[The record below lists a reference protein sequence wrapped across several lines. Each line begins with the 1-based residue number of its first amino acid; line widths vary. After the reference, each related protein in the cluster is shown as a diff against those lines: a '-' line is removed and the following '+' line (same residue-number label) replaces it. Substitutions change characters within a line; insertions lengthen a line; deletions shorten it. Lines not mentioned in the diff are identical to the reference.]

1 MPTETSVASS
11 PAPAAPAAQ
20 TSDAKKTGPGNLS
33 MAAASAQ
40 MFARQVE
47 AAKKP
52 ATPPPTATAETA
64 PAKAEQTGDASVA
77 EAAQAASSDT
87 PTDTTETQQS
97 EAAQPSDD
105 GQAAS
110 GEDEGGDDVLSPK
123 SSLDDYH
130 KAKVQKRIDKERA
143 KRGVLEAQIKERDAK
158 IAALEMQGQQRQ
170 RVEAPAPSDEQR
182 QPAPRTVQV
191 PANVPLAEVNDTASL
206 SDLRKQAKEAIR
218 FVEDTLETP
227 RAWKERMI
235 DDPENPGSE
244 IKVRTTK
251 LGDQEL
257 TEDQLRA
264 VRRQAK
270 LTLEDHI
277 PAREQ
282 YLAARAQTQ
291 QLAQQKFAF
300 LRDKQS
306 PEYQQVRQFLSN
318 SWAQQNPHSEWIA
331 AVYVKGLKAIE
342 AEEAKSAAPAASK
355 PKTVLPVKTSTD
367 QTATAASGSAARVPI
382 GTGARQ
388 QLAASEEKV
397 KAKHGITA
405 EDAKQQLLNRERF
418 RNSP

>member
-1 MPTETSVASS
+1 
-11 PAPAAPAAQ
+11 
-20 TSDAKKTGPGNLS
+20 

-87 PTDTTETQQS
+87 PTETTETPQS

-105 GQAAS
+105 GQAAA
-110 GEDEGGDDVLSPK
+110 GDDEGGDDVLSPK

-191 PANVPLAEVNDTASL
+191 PANVPLAEVNDSAAL
-206 SDLRKQAKEAIR
+206 SELRTQAKEAIR
-218 FVEDTLETP
+218 YVEDTLENP
-227 RAWKERMI
+227 RKWKDRTIE
-235 DDPENPGSE
+235 DPETGAE
-244 IKVRTTK
+244 IKVRTTI
-251 LGDQEL
+251 LGEKEI
-257 TEDQLRA
+257 TEEQLRA

>member
-1 MPTETSVASS
+1 
-11 PAPAAPAAQ
+11 
-20 TSDAKKTGPGNLS
+20 

-40 MFARQVE
+40 MFAKQVE

-52 ATPPPTATAETA
+52 APTPTATAETA
-64 PAKAEQTGDASVA
+64 PASADKTTPAPVA
-77 EAAQAASSDT
+77 EVAPAASSET
-87 PTDTTETQQS
+87 PAEITETPQS
-97 EAAQPSDD
+97 EDAPTGDD
-105 GQAAS
+105 GQAAP
-110 GEDEGGDDVLSPK
+110 EAEAGGDDVLSPK

-130 KAKVQKRIDKERA
+130 KALVQKRIDKERA
-143 KRGVLEAQIKERDAK
+143 KRGVLEAQMKERDAK
-158 IAALEMQGQQRQ
+158 IAALEAQVQSRQ
-170 RVEAPAPSDEQR
+170 RAEAQAPND
-182 QPAPRTVQV
+182 QPAQQPKVISV
-191 PANVPLAEVNDTASL
+191 PANVPLAEVNDTNAL
-206 SDLRKQAKEAIR
+206 ADLRRQAKEAIR

-227 RAWKERMI
+227 RAWKDRLI
-235 DDPENPGSE
+235 QDPETGAD

-270 LTLEDHI
+270 LTLEDQI

-300 LRDKQS
+300 LKDRQS
-306 PEYQQVRQFLSN
+306 PEYQQVQQFLSN
-318 SWAQQNPHSEWIA
+318 PWAQQNPHSEWIA
-331 AVYVKGLKAIE
+331 AVYVRGLKAME
-342 AEEAKSAAPAASK
+342 AEGAAKPATAAPKAKVPSI
-355 PKTVLPVKTSTD
+355 KTVTD
-367 QTATAASGSAARVPI
+367 QTAQATTGSAARVPI

-418 RNSP
+418 RT

>member
-1 MPTETSVASS
+1 
-11 PAPAAPAAQ
+11 
-20 TSDAKKTGPGNLS
+20 

-52 ATPPPTATAETA
+52 ATPPPTATAESS
-64 PAKAEQTGDASVA
+64 PAKAETTTGAPVA
-77 EAAQAASSDT
+77 EVAPAASSET
-87 PTDTTETQQS
+87 PAETTETPQAETAQQ
-97 EAAQPSDD
+97 
-105 GQAAS
+105 
-110 GEDEGGDDVLSPK
+110 GEDAQQAPDAEASGDDVLSPK
-123 SSLDDYH
+123 SSLDEHH
-130 KAKVQKRIDKERA
+130 KALVQKRINKEIA
-143 KRGVLEAQIKERDAK
+143 KRGVLEAQMKERDAK
-158 IAALEMQGQQRQ
+158 IAALEAQMQSVRQ
-170 RVEAPAPSDEQR
+170 RADTTPPDDA
-182 QPAPRTVQV
+182 QPQQAPRTVAV
-191 PANVPLAEVNDTASL
+191 PANVPLAEVNDPTSL
-206 SDLRKQAKEAIR
+206 ADLRRQAKEAIR
-218 FVEDTLETP
+218 YVEDTLETP
-227 RAWKERMI
+227 RLWKERTVE
-235 DDPENPGSE
+235 DPETGAE
-244 IKVRTTK
+244 IKVRVTR

-270 LTLEDHI
+270 VTLEDHI

-282 YLAARAQTQ
+282 YLAARAHTQ

-300 LRDKQS
+300 LKDKQS
-306 PEYQQVRQFLSN
+306 PEYQQVQQFLRN
-318 SWAQQNPHSEWIA
+318 PWAQQNPHSEWIA

-342 AEEAKSAAPAASK
+342 AEEAAGKSATTPPAK
-355 PKTVLPVKTSTD
+355 PKPAPVKTSTD
-367 QTATAASGSAARVPI
+367 QTAPAATSSAARVPI